1 MRWWCTWSCC
11 GASFWAQ
18 GRGLWGAQRHVD
30 ILAGEMQRLDRVVQT
45 LADFSR
51 PMDLHLREHD
61 LRQVVGAVVE
71 LTAAEMHENGV
82 RVVVEAPPTP

>member
-11 GASFWAQ
+11 AGSWLRSGKEAF
-18 GRGLWGAQRHVD
+18 GGAQRHVD

-51 PMDLHLREHD
+51 PMELHLREHD
-61 LRQVVGAVVE
+61 LRQVVGAVME
-71 LTAAEMHENGV
+71 LTAAEMAGERRAGGGGCS
-82 RVVVEAPPTP
+82 A